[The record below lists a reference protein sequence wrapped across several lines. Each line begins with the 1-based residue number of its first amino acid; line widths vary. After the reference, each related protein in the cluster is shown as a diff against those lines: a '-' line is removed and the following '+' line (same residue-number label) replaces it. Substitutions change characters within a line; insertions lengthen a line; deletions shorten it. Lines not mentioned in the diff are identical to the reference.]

1 VAIRVLI
8 VDDHSVVREGLRTF
22 LRRDAELEVVGEAE
36 DGTEAVEKARQLR
49 PNVVLMDLLLPGM
62 DGIEATSIIHREMP
76 ETKVVVLTSGLAG
89 SSVLH
94 VLQAG
99 ATSYM
104 RKDTRGPEMRA
115 TIKAAAAGQLLL
127 SPKVSTELMEEMRA
141 PGPAEQLTRREKE
154 VLQLLSQGHSNKDIA
169 QSLSVAEDTVKTH
182 IRHIL
187 EKLGVQSRTQAI
199 VAAMRLGM
207 IAAKEPVLS
216 Q

>member
-1 VAIRVLI
+1 MIRVLI
-8 VDDHSVVREGLRTF
+8 VDDHSVVREGLRTL
-22 LRRDAELEVVGEAE
+22 LRRDAELEIVGEAE
-36 DGTEAVEKARQLR
+36 DGAEAVEKTRQLR

-62 DGIEATSIIHREMP
+62 DGVEATSIIHREMP

-104 RKDTRGPEMRA
+104 RKDMRGPEMCV
-115 TIKAAAAGQLLL
+115 TIKAAAAGELYL
-127 SPKVSTELMEEMRA
+127 SPKISTQLMEEMRA
-141 PGPAEQLTRREKE
+141 LEFAEQLTGRERN
-154 VLQLLSQGHSNKDIA
+154 VLRLLSQGQSNKGIA
-169 QSLSVAEDTVKTH
+169 QSLCISEDTVKTH

-199 VAAMRLGM
+199 ASAMRLGL
-207 IAAKEPVLS
+207 IAIGDPISSE
-216 Q
+216 

>member
-1 VAIRVLI
+1 MIRVLI
-8 VDDHSVVREGLRTF
+8 VDDHSVVREGLRT
-22 LRRDAELEVVGEAE
+22 LLSRDAELEIVGEAE
-36 DGTEAVEKARQLR
+36 DGAEAVEKTRQLR
-49 PNVVLMDLLLPGM
+49 PNVVVMDLLLPGM
-62 DGIEATSIIHREMP
+62 DGVEATSIIHREMP
-76 ETKVVVLTSGLAG
+76 ETKVVVLTSGLVD

-104 RKDTRGPEMRA
+104 RKDTRGPEMCV

-127 SPKVSTELMEEMRA
+127 SPKVSAQLMEEMRA
-141 PGPAEQLTRREKE
+141 PAFAEQLTRRERD

-169 QSLSVAEDTVKTH
+169 QSLRVAEDTVKTH

-199 VAAMRLGM
+199 VTAMRLGL
-207 IAAKEPVLS
+207 IAVRDPVFPE
-216 Q
+216 